1 MSGFAGDGG
10 PPPPPGQGS
19 GRRREAMYGFDET
32 ITKTKDGK
40 QVQYKQRLKTWFV
53 PRSGKDKPILM
64 LDPAGPR
71 FTVRLHVFIGP
82 DGKKGSMVRAIPKE
96 PRGDP
101 IAQALGS
108 EGTWYWVLTGIDRS
122 KFIPSEGSNKGKV
135 YTNFRRLVL
144 VTSQQYNDMVTIEE
158 KDPEGW
164 RGRNFD
170 VSREASQT
178 SYKIGTTWYP
188 GSKMTD
194 EEMYAEFAEAAENYG
209 LPVEEF
215 CAPVDYAKILKAPT
229 YEEAL
234 KIAAAIEGTSGEDV
248 TVPTGDEETV
258 SY

>member
-10 PPPPPGQGS
+10 PPPPPKQGN
-19 GRRREAMYGFDET
+19 RRDAAYGFDET

-40 QVQYKQRLKTWFV
+40 QVQYQQRLKPWFV
-53 PRSGKDKPILM
+53 RRSGKDKPITM
-64 LDPAGPR
+64 LDPTGPR
-71 FTVRLHVFIGP
+71 FTVRLHVFVGP
-82 DGKKGSMVRAIPKE
+82 DGKKGSMVRAIKD

-108 EGTWYWVLTGIDRS
+108 DGTWYWVLTGIDRS
-122 KFIPSEGSNKGKV
+122 KFIPQDGSNKGKV

-144 VTSQQYNDMVTIEE
+144 VTAQQYDDMVGIEE
-158 KDPEGW
+158 KDPDGW

-188 GSKMTD
+188 TSKMTD
-194 EEMYAEFAEAAENYG
+194 AEMHEQFAEAAEHYG
-209 LPVEEF
+209 LTVEQF
-215 CAPVDYAKILKAPT
+215 CSPVDYATILKPPT

-234 KIAAAIEGTSGEDV
+234 KIAQRLEGVSSEDV
-248 TVPTGDEETV
+248 NVPAGDEETV